1 VPLIIKKSNWILSCI
16 VKGIPI
22 PEMPTFYTD
31 ANKLGMASYKA
42 EKLSKITQSSFNSVN
57 KNCMQILWFYLIV
70 LNLLK

>member
-1 VPLIIKKSNWILSCI
+1 MPLIIKKSNWILSCI

-42 EKLSKITQSSFNSVN
+42 EKLSKAHLTQLTKTVCRSYGSIWLFWTS
-57 KNCMQILWFYLIV
+57 
-70 LNLLK
+70 